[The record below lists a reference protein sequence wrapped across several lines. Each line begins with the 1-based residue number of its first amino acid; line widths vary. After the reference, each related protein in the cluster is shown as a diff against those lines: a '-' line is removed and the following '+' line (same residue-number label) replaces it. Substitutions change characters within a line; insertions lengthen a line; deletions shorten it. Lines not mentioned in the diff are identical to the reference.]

1 MPKHRNKGET
11 VYFEKIKVKRGS
23 TVELPK
29 REMTLGK
36 EFVNNKEEINNNNK
50 KGLCYETYS

>member
-11 VYFEKIKVKRGS
+11 VYFDKIKVKRGS

-29 REMTLGK
+29 KRDDSWK
-36 EFVNNKEEINNNNK
+36 RVRQQQRRNKQQQQERSM
-50 KGLCYETYS
+50 L